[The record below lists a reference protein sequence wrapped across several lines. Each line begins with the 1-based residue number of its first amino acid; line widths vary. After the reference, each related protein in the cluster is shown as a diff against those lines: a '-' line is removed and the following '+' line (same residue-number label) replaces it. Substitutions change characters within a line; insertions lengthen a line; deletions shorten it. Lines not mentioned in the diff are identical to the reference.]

1 MNQNEKKQAREFI
14 GRFINVSRSRLT
26 DVETEFLLDFIH
38 RYNSDFRGRFLRHKS
53 SNSGWDS
60 DGKYTR
66 TEITTYTFTPHIGI
80 EEHQTVRYDDGQN
93 DEYRTQITD
102 ARGILNWFRKFGGQ
116 LDR

>member
-1 MNQNEKKQAREFI
+1 MNQNEKKHAREFI
-14 GRFINVSRSRLT
+14 GRFIDISRSHLT
-26 DVETEFLLDFIH
+26 DDETKFLLDLIH
-38 RYNSDFRGRFLRHKS
+38 GYDSDFRGRSLTHNS
-53 SNSGWDS
+53 SNQGWSS

-66 TEITTYTFTPHIGI
+66 TETTTYTFTPHIGI

-102 ARGILNWFRKFGGQ
+102 ARGILNWFRKFGRE